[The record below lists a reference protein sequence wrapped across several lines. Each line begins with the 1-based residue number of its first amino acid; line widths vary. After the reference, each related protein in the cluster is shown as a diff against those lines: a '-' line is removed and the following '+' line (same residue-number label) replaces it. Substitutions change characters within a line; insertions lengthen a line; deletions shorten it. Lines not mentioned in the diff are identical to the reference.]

1 MKINI
6 LLVFLHTLSTKEEY
20 IINFSLTHI
29 KKWMK
34 INVVDICTIL
44 LIDDDNH
51 SKIFVPETNKYYI
64 KYGDNRSIYANIL
77 NEFKDIKT
85 SYKINVIDLSDNY
98 YNIDKSDTK
107 KHCTILL
114 IDDIITS
121 RIFISEKNMYYI
133 RYDDDNCDETVL

>member
-20 IINFSLTHI
+20 TINFSLTHI

-107 KHCTILL
+107 KYCTILL

>member
-64 KYGDNRSIYANIL
+64 KYGDNRSIYANIS

-107 KHCTILL
+107 KYCTILL

-121 RIFISEKNMYYI
+121 RIFISEKNIYYI